1 MSNYQI
7 NKTRGWISLYRSIQD
22 NDLWLS
28 EKFTKGQAW
37 LDILLITNRKDNI
50 IFVRGNEV
58 KIKRGQFAYSQETLA
73 KRWKWSRN
81 KVIRFINSLKT
92 RGQLVENLN
101 DKTIQQNKY
110 ILTVYTVLNYD
121 DYQRNDTA
129 DDTAERQQTIQ
140 QKDINNN
147 SNNKDKEN
155 KDVRVLPHQQLN
167 YLLNI
172 PDEDLLYLKN
182 KLNANTTDVKRK
194 AEELYNYCQAKSK
207 IYKNYKAFL
216 RNALIKDFGYTFKN

>member
-147 SNNKDKEN
+147 SNNRNKGN